1 MLEWGQLFSGEILWR
16 GSNFPVVFLRE
27 QFACLIILGCNYPRG
42 QLSVG
47 QFSSEAIIFGENC
60 PVGNYLGDNHPG
72 GNNPGD
78 NFPRG

>member
-27 QFACLIILGCNYPRG
+27 QFACLIILGD
-42 QLSVG
+42 
-47 QFSSEAIIFGENC
+47 NC

>member
-1 MLEWGQLFSGEILWR
+1 MGTIIFG
-16 GSNFPVVFLRE
+16 GNFMAGE
-27 QFACLIILGCNYPRG
+27 QFSCRFPEGAICLSNYPRV
-42 QLSVG
+42 QLSSG
-47 QFSSEAIIFGENC
+47 AIIFGDNC